1 MKRLKGLSFV
11 LAAAVVFAACN
22 SVSYKKT
29 KSGLLYKI
37 FPSSGKD
44 SLIRS
49 GNVVKFNVLTKYND
63 SVMYNSIGKMPGF
76 IKYAE
81 DPINNEYSIAEI
93 MPLLKKGDSAVVV
106 QLIDTL
112 MKKGLADQLPATAK
126 KGDRITVA
134 IRITEVYTDDSL
146 ARKDYDAE
154 MAKDA
159 PRQQEERRKMMEK
172 AQKEQAEA
180 QKKADEERQKELAEI
195 EKSGEKARQIKEV
208 QDYIARKGAKAVQ
221 TPKGTFVTIT
231 DPGTGEQ
238 IADGKVIEIKYAG
251 RTLSNDSVFQTSQFA
266 MQVGTQGAIAGMDDG
281 IRLFKQGGKGTIYIP
296 GYLAYGKNPPPG
308 SPFKPWD
315 ALIFD
320 IEVITVRAGDTPPQ
334 Q

>member
-22 SVSYKKT
+22 SVSYKKA

-76 IKYAE
+76 IKFSE
-81 DPINNEYSIAEI
+81 DPLNNEYSIAEI

-112 MKKGLADQLPATAK
+112 MKKGLGDQLPPSAK

-134 IRITEVYTDDSL
+134 IRITEVYTNDSL
-146 ARKDYDAE
+146 ARADYDAE

-172 AQKEQAEA
+172 MQKEQEEA
-180 QKKADEERQKELAEI
+180 QKKMDEERQKDLVAI

-208 QDYIARKGAKAVQ
+208 QDYITRKNAKAIQ
-221 TPKGTFVTIT
+221 TPKGTFV
-231 DPGTGEQ
+231 Q
-238 IADGKVIEIKYAG
+238 IISQGNGAPVVEGKMVEIKYSG
-251 RTLSNDSVFQTSQFA
+251 RHLSNDSVFQASQFTMEIGA
-266 MQVGTQGAIAGMDDG
+266 KGAIEGMDDG
-281 IRLFKQGGKGTIYIP
+281 IRQFKQGGKGTIYIP
-296 GYLAYGKNPPPG
+296 GYLAYGKNPPSG
-308 SPFKPWD
+308 SPFQPWE

-320 IEVITVRAGDTPPQ
+320 VEVLSVTDKLTMPQ

>member
-11 LAAAVVFAACN
+11 LAAAVLFAACN

-93 MPLLKKGDSAVVV
+93 MPLLKKGDSAIVV

-112 MKKGLADQLPATAK
+112 MKKGLGSQLPPTAK

-172 AQKEQAEA
+172 MQKEQAEA
-180 QKKADEERQKELAEI
+180 QLKAEEERNKQMAEI

-208 QDYIARKGAKAVQ
+208 QDYIARKNVKAVQ
-221 TPKGTFVTIT
+221 TPKGTFVNVISQ
-231 DPGTGEQ
+231 GTGDQ
-238 IADGKVIEIKYAG
+238 VADGKVVEIKYSG
-251 RTLSNDSVFQTSQFA
+251 RTLNDSVFQTSQFA
-266 MQVGTQGAIAGMDDG
+266 MQVGTQGAIAGMEDG
-281 IRLFKQGGKGTIYIP
+281 LKLFKEGGKGTIYIP
-296 GYLAYGKNPPPG
+296 GYLAYGANPPAG
-308 SPFKPWD
+308 SPFKPWA
-315 ALIFD
+315 ALVFD
-320 IEVITVRAGDTPPQ
+320 IEVVSVRNGDTPPQ